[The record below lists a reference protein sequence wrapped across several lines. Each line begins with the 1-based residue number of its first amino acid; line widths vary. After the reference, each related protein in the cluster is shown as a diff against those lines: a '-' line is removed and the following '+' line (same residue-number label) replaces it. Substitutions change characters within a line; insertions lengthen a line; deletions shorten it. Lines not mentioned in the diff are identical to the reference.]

1 MNTRYFV
8 VFGRVQGVM
17 FRQTL
22 IRGAQKRSLQAG
34 ATNHADRIRV
44 DFTLEGSSDV
54 IDELVEKLQSTK
66 PLNSWGAQVE
76 KLEEAKAGIALEA
89 HQVTT
94 LNVDRF
100 RWSKGVEMYL

>member
-1 MNTRYFV
+1 MY
-8 VFGRVQGVM
+8 VFFFFFFSLSLSLCV
-17 FRQTL
+17 
-22 IRGAQKRSLQAG
+22 GAQMRSLQAG
-34 ATNHADRIRV
+34 ATNHADRTRV
-44 DFTLEGSSDV
+44 DLTLQGSSDV
-54 IDELVEKLQSTK
+54 IEELVEKLQSTK

-76 KLEEAKAGIALEA
+76 KLEETKAGIALDA